1 MGKFDYILDLCK
13 ARTPEETR
21 ESMKRLGILDE
32 DGELA
37 DHYCTERQKQEKR
50 SHRRKTMHH
59 STPKEMHYVEKM
71 WGYERWI
78 WNEEY
83 CGKILFFRKDC
94 RCSWHY
100 HEKKD
105 EVLYLQRGSILVK
118 YSEGDDI
125 NKAEEVT
132 LQPGDSFHVYVGLR
146 HQMVA
151 LKRSYIT
158 EFSTHH
164 EDEDSIRITAGG

>member
-1 MGKFDYILDLCK
+1 MGKFDYVLDICN
-13 ARTPEETR
+13 ARTPQETHAAL
-21 ESMKRLGILDE
+21 KRCGILEE
-32 DGELA
+32 DGQLA
-37 DHYCTERQKQEKR
+37 DHRTEKQKQEKR
-50 SHRRKTMHH
+50 SRRRKTMLH
-59 STPKEMHYVEKM
+59 STPDDMHYVEKT

-100 HEKKD
+100 HLKKD
-105 EVLYLQRGSILVK
+105 EVLYLQRGSVLVK

-125 NKAEEVT
+125 SKAEEVT
-132 LQPGDSFHVYVGLR
+132 LQPGDSFHVPVGLR

-164 EDEDSIRITAGG
+164 EDEDSIRINAGG